1 MFILKYIFFGSLVI
15 LLIPLLFCIYTVQRI
30 EKNAL
35 RNSVFG
41 LLLSQT
47 GMVMLYGM
55 ALMTVDEKLALF
67 FYALFY
73 FCVDFMTLLLFIY
86 SRVYADTYRHKVWMR
101 PVTYILLLT
110 DAIVLFSNL
119 RVQNVFHV
127 APMTDQFGN
136 VYYGCKKLWY
146 LVWGSYIDL
155 LCICCGMS
163 DCSACPQVKMP
174 KNFSSKLFFD
184 HYYAYIDRNCKYY
197 VFQV

>member
-67 FYALFY
+67 FLCTFLFLCRFY
-73 FCVDFMTLLLFIY
+73 DVVA
-86 SRVYADTYRHKVWMR
+86 VY
-101 PVTYILLLT
+101 L
-110 DAIVLFSNL
+110 
-119 RVQNVFHV
+119 
-127 APMTDQFGN
+127 
-136 VYYGCKKLWY
+136 
-146 LVWGSYIDL
+146 
-155 LCICCGMS
+155 
-163 DCSACPQVKMP
+163 
-174 KNFSSKLFFD
+174 
-184 HYYAYIDRNCKYY
+184 
-197 VFQV
+197 